1 MNKSH
6 FYVRLHINV
15 ALETSNYVGP
25 ALLNMNDKVIK
36 IKNIIYKYILFHI
49 NHMNTII
56 LLLKQQNHPSYLMIR
71 YFIIKNKKKTL
82 LITSNAC

>member
-6 FYVRLHINV
+6 FYVRLRHHFNV

-36 IKNIIYKYILFHI
+36 IKNIIYKYILFHVK
-49 NHMNTII
+49 HMNTII
-56 LLLKQQNHPSYLMIR
+56 
-71 YFIIKNKKKTL
+71 FTV
-82 LITSNAC
+82 